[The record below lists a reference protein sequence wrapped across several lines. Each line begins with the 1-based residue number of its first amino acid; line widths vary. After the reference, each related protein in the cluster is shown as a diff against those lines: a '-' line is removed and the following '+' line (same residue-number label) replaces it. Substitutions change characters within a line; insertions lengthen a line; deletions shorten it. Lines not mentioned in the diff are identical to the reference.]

1 MTWRR
6 HRWSATAPD
15 HRPPPATGP
24 GSRRSFGAT
33 WWGTA
38 WLIALEERARLDP
51 NRLSRGRGYARRGTV
66 DTLEIM
72 PGLVRADVQ
81 GSRDQPY
88 HVTVRVRELDT
99 SEWDRVLDAIAAELG
114 HNAALLDGEL
124 PPEVADD
131 VAATGLDLLP
141 GAGEIQP
148 RCSCPDWADP
158 CKHAAAVC
166 YLVADA
172 LDADPFALLRL
183 RGRER
188 EEVLAG
194 LRARR
199 RAGVGPAPV
208 VAQRLADEGVPAGE
222 AYQRVVAPLPA
233 PPLPPARPGRPAVL
247 PADPPPGLRREDLV
261 ALATDAAARCLE
273 LANGTGDG
281 GLSLDERQDLARRGA
296 ALLGRPE
303 QRGQEFGALAA
314 AAGVPSRELASNAIA
329 WRHGGRGGLAVLHGD
344 WHPDAEALAEGR
356 QALDQFGSPGATRTW
371 RNRLTRGSVQLRL
384 GTDGQWYRLVRSGS
398 GWDLAAAP
406 HPDPAA
412 LLTPDQEHR

>member
-1 MTWRR
+1 MKWQGG
-6 HRWSATAPD
+6 PD
-15 HRPPPATGP
+15 HRPPPATGQ
-24 GSRRSFGAT
+24 GSRRGFGAT

-66 DTLEIM
+66 DALEIM

-81 GSRDQPY
+81 GSRARPY
-88 HVTVRVRELDT
+88 QVTVRVRELDA
-99 SEWDRVLDAIAAELG
+99 SEWDRVLDAVAAELG
-114 HNAALLDGEL
+114 HTAALLDGEL

-183 RGRER
+183 RGRDRDEI
-188 EEVLAG
+188 LAG

-199 RAGVGPAPV
+199 RASVWPAPA
-208 VAQRLADEGVPAGE
+208 VAQRLADEGVPARE
-222 AYQRVVAPLPA
+222 AYQQVAAPLPA
-233 PPLPPARPGRPAVL
+233 PPLPPVRPGRPAVL
-247 PADPPPGLRREDLV
+247 PADPPPRLRREDLV
-261 ALATDAAARCLE
+261 ALAADAAARCLE

-281 GLSLDERQDLARRGA
+281 GLGLDERQDLARRGA
-296 ALLGRPE
+296 ALLGQPG
-303 QRGQEFGALAA
+303 QRGQEFGTLAA
-314 AAGVPSRELASNAIA
+314 AAGVSSRELASDAIA
-329 WRHGGRGGLAVLHGD
+329 WRHGGCGGLAVLHGD

-356 QALDQFGSPGATRTW
+356 QALDRFGSPGETRAW

-398 GWDLAAAP
+398 GWDLDAAP
-406 HPDPAA
+406 DPDPAA
-412 LLTPDQEHR
+412 LLTPPR

>member
-1 MTWRR
+1 MTWQRQS
-6 HRWSATAPD
+6 WAATGPD
-15 HRPPPATGP
+15 HRPPPATGQ
-24 GSRRSFGAT
+24 GSRRGFGAT

-66 DTLEIM
+66 DALEII

-81 GSRDQPY
+81 GSRAQPY
-88 HVTVRVRELDT
+88 QVTVRVRELDT
-99 SEWDRVLDAIAAELG
+99 AEWDRVLDAVAAELG
-114 HNAALLDGEL
+114 HTAALLEGEL
-124 PPEVADD
+124 PPAVADD

-188 EEVLAG
+188 DEVLAG

-199 RAGVGPAPV
+199 QTSVGLAPALAPPV
-208 VAQRLADEGVPAGE
+208 LDEGVPARE
-222 AYQRVVAPLPA
+222 AYQRVAAPLPA

-247 PADPPPGLRREDLV
+247 PADPPPRLRREDLV

-281 GLSLDERQDLARRGA
+281 GLALNERQDLARRGA

-314 AAGVPSRELASNAIA
+314 AAGVPSRELASDAIA
-329 WRHGGRGGLAVLHGD
+329 WRHGGDGGLAVLHGD

-356 QALDQFGSPGATRTW
+356 QALDRFGPPGATRAW
-371 RNRLTRGSVQLRL
+371 RNRITRGSVQLRL

-398 GWDLAAAP
+398 GWDLDAAP
-406 HPDPAA
+406 DPDPAA
-412 LLTPDQEHR
+412 LLARP

>member
-1 MTWRR
+1 MTWQRQ
-6 HRWSATAPD
+6 RWAATGPD
-15 HRPPPATGP
+15 HRPPPATGQ
-24 GSRRSFGAT
+24 GSRRGFGAT

-66 DTLEIM
+66 EALEIM
-72 PGLVRADVQ
+72 PGLVRANVQ
-81 GSRDQPY
+81 GSRAQPY
-88 HVTVRVRELDT
+88 QVTVRVRELDT
-99 SEWDRVLDAIAAELG
+99 AEWGRVLDAVAAELG
-114 HNAALLDGEL
+114 HTAALLDGEL
-124 PPEVADD
+124 PPAVADD

-188 EEVLAG
+188 DEVLAG

-199 RAGVGPAPV
+199 RTSVGLAPALAPPV
-208 VAQRLADEGVPAGE
+208 VDEGVPAQE
-222 AYQRVVAPLPA
+222 AYQRVAAPLPA

-247 PADPPPGLRREDLV
+247 PADPPPKLRREDLV
-261 ALATDAAARCLE
+261 ALAADAAARCLE

-281 GLSLDERQDLARRGA
+281 GLALDERQDLARRGA

-314 AAGVPSRELASNAIA
+314 AAGVPSRELASDAIA
-329 WRHGGRGGLAVLHGD
+329 WRHGGDGGLAVLHGD

-356 QALDQFGSPGATRTW
+356 QALDRFGPPGVTRAW
-371 RNRLTRGSVQLRL
+371 RNRFTRGAVQLRL

-398 GWDLAAAP
+398 GWDLDAAP
-406 HPDPAA
+406 DPDPAA
-412 LLTPDQEHR
+412 LLARP

>member
-1 MTWRR
+1 MMWQ
-6 HRWSATAPD
+6 RWAPTGPD
-15 HRPPPATGP
+15 HRPPPATGR

-66 DTLEIM
+66 DALEIT

-81 GSRDQPY
+81 GSRAQPY
-88 HVTVRVRELDT
+88 QVTVRVRELDT
-99 SEWDRVLDAIAAELG
+99 AEWDRVLDAVAAELG
-114 HNAALLDGEL
+114 HTAALLDGEL

-183 RGRER
+183 RGRDR
-188 EEVLAG
+188 DEVLAG
-194 LRARR
+194 LRVRR
-199 RAGVGPAPV
+199 RASVEPAPALAQPV
-208 VAQRLADEGVPAGE
+208 VDEGVPARE
-222 AYQRVVAPLPA
+222 AYQRVAASLPA

-247 PADPPPGLRREDLV
+247 PANPPPRLRREDLV
-261 ALATDAAARCLE
+261 ALAADAAARCLE

-281 GLSLDERQDLARRGA
+281 GLALDERQDLARRGA

-314 AAGVPSRELASNAIA
+314 AAGVPSRELASDAIA
-329 WRHGGRGGLAVLHGD
+329 WRHGGDGGLAVLHGD
-344 WHPDAEALAEGR
+344 WHPGTEALAEGR
-356 QALDQFGSPGATRTW
+356 QALDRFGSPGATRAW

-384 GTDGQWYRLVRSGS
+384 GTDGQWYRLARSGN
-398 GWDLAAAP
+398 GWDLDAAP
-406 HPDPAA
+406 DPDPAA
-412 LLTPDQEHR
+412 LLTHP

>member
-1 MTWRR
+1 MT
-6 HRWSATAPD
+6 
-15 HRPPPATGP
+15 GQ
-24 GSRRSFGAT
+24 GSRRAFGAT

-51 NRLSRGRGYARRGTV
+51 SRLSRGRGYARRGTV
-66 DTLEIM
+66 DALEIM
-72 PGLVRADVQ
+72 PGLVRAEVQ
-81 GSRDQPY
+81 GSRDRPY
-88 HVTVRVRELDT
+88 QVTVRVRELDAG
-99 SEWDRVLDAIAAELG
+99 EWDQVLEAVAAELG
-114 HNAALLDGEL
+114 HTAALLDGEL

-188 EEVLAG
+188 DEVLAG
-194 LRARR
+194 LRVRR
-199 RAGVGPAPV
+199 RASVEPAPV
-208 VAQRLADEGVPAGE
+208 LAQRLADEGVPARE

-233 PPLPPARPGRPAVL
+233 APLPPARPGRPAVV
-247 PADPPPGLRREDLV
+247 PADPPSGLRREDLM
-261 ALATDAAARCLE
+261 ALAADAAARCLE

-281 GLSLDERQDLARRGA
+281 GLGLDERQDLARRGA
-296 ALLGRPE
+296 ALLNRPA
-303 QRGQEFGALAA
+303 QCGQTFGALAA
-314 AAGVPSRELASNAIA
+314 AAGVPSRELASDAIA
-329 WRHGGRGGLAVLHGD
+329 WRHGGCAGLAVLHGD

-356 QALDQFGSPGATRTW
+356 QALDRLGAPGATRAW

-384 GTDGQWYRLVRSGS
+384 GADGQWYRLVRSSS

-406 HPDPAA
+406 NPDPAA
-412 LLTPDQEHR
+412 LLAGYAP